1 MVSRLQPSSR
11 SVPARISSRSVSRM
25 WQNTVAGSEVAGD
38 SGAPVSCAIAAPAVD
53 ASAGAVRCFATRG
66 RGWRVRS
73 GDGVRASH
81 RRCARLASARHRGGR
96 RRPGAWRPSRWLER
110 GRSDRITLGKLDAL
124 DEAFDGGVQRAVQH
138 EGRQAEVR
146 QRRPRQSLALAEMFT
161 AGGDEDIG
169 GVSSG
174 GGRALK
180 HTRAAGRRQMAPP
193 PTAPSRAYCFRFS
206 LGISVLTAWFCR
218 SMSAMKAG
226 VSA

>member
-1 MVSRLQPSSR
+1 MEAYSAPSS
-11 SVPARISSRSVSRM
+11 
-25 WQNTVAGSEVAGD
+25 TKGD
-38 SGAPVSCAIAAPAVD
+38 RQKFD
-53 ASAGAVRCFATRG
+53 SA
-66 RGWRVRS
+66 W
-73 GDGVRASH
+73 
-81 RRCARLASARHRGGR
+81 
-96 RRPGAWRPSRWLER
+96 
-110 GRSDRITLGKLDAL
+110 
-124 DEAFDGGVQRAVQH
+124 
-138 EGRQAEVR
+138 
-146 QRRPRQSLALAEMFT
+146 PRQSLALAEMFT